1 MIRVCVSSRSAKVI
15 VFVCD
20 AIVFPDRIQTSCT
33 RRPLSVTN
41 RLRSDEL
48 TVAGTTNVGGI
59 VGKPE
64 AGPEHPG
71 KFYPLFGGSP
81 EGEMSR

>member
-1 MIRVCVSSRSAKVI
+1 MIRVCVSNRFANVI

-20 AIVFPDRIQTSCT
+20 AIVFPDRIQTLCT

-48 TVAGTTNVGGI
+48 TVADTTNVGGI
-59 VGKPE
+59 G

-71 KFYPLFGGSP
+71 KLYSLFGGSP